1 MFNNVNKTVV
11 LQQKLINFKILIN
24 DLNNK
29 RLLDLLKK

>member
-29 RLLDLLKK
+29 RLSTLNT

>member
-1 MFNNVNKTVV
+1 MFNNVNKIVV

-29 RLLDLLKK
+29 RLSTLNT

>member
-11 LQQKLINFKILIN
+11 LQQKFINFKILTN

-29 RLLDLLKK
+29 RLSTLNT